1 LETKRIERKIEFMQ
15 KYYRS
20 NIKREGGR
28 IPNDT
33 SSKKEKMTCQ
43 NNSEKCHWWI
53 TSAKKYLKTELT

>member
-1 LETKRIERKIEFMQ
+1 MQ

-28 IPNDT
+28 MINDT
-33 SSKKEKMTCQ
+33 SSKKRKKMTCQ
-43 NNSEKCHWWI
+43 NYSEKCHWWI